1 MPHVFSSLDRTWLRR
16 TSSAVVA
23 GLIVSCGFAPLE
35 QAWLVWPG
43 LVLFV
48 VALRGATPALGAWLG
63 WVFGTSFLLVLLNWV
78 LVFDVPGAYVALA
91 AFEGLFYA
99 GFGAVFAV
107 LVRHRAWPLLG
118 ALAWMAAE
126 MLRSLLPFG
135 GFPWGRLAF
144 AAVDTPLAPLARWLG
159 VSVLSGAVFL
169 TAALVVWAFTRRSAG
184 AGRVRRLVVGAVS
197 IAAVFALGAVL
208 PVGLAGEGRSLQIA
222 VIQGDVPG
230 TGAQWYGEQ
239 REVLENHVRVTS
251 QYAARVHAGQLPQPD
266 MVLWPENASDI
277 DPITDVAAGEMIAGA
292 ARDVGAPILVGA
304 ILDGPSDGTA
314 YNASVVWDPET
325 GPGDQYVKQHL
336 VPWGEYV
343 PMRGFSEW
351 LVPLLAEEVPRD
363 MLSGDESGA
372 VRIGDGVVGTMT
384 CFDVVFDSLVRDA
397 VLDGAEMLVV
407 QTNNATFTGTP
418 QPEQQ
423 WQISRLRAIES
434 GRYVAVPST
443 NGISGVIGPDGS
455 VQATAPEQEPAYL
468 SEEVQVATSVTT
480 GTRFGVWIER
490 ASLLV
495 IGAVLAA
502 GMLRRKVRRR

>member
-1 MPHVFSSLDRTWLRR
+1 V
-16 TSSAVVA
+16 AA
-23 GLIVSCGFAPLE
+23 GLVVSCGFAPVD
-35 QAWLVWPG
+35 QPWLMWPG
-43 LVLFV
+43 LVLLV
-48 VALRGATPALGAWLG
+48 LALRGATPALGAWLG
-63 WVFGTSFLLVLLNWV
+63 WAFGTSFLLVLLNWV
-78 LVFDVPGAYVALA
+78 LLFEVPAAYVGLA

-99 GFGAVFAV
+99 GFGAVFA
-107 LVRHRAWPLLG
+107 LFVRRRAWPLLG
-118 ALAWMAAE
+118 ALAWMATE

-144 AAVDTPLAPLARWLG
+144 AAVDTPLASLARWLG
-159 VSVLSGAVFL
+159 VSALSGAVFL
-169 TAALVVWAFTRRSAG
+169 TAALVVWAFTRRSEEDR
-184 AGRVRRLVVGAVS
+184 RVRRLLAGAACL
-197 IAAVFALGAVL
+197 AAVFGVAAVL
-208 PVGLAGEGRSLQIA
+208 PVGIAGEGRSMQVA
-222 VIQGDVPG
+222 VVQGDVPG

-251 QYAARVHAGQLPQPD
+251 QYAARVRAGELPQPD
-266 MVLWPENASDI
+266 LVLWPENASDI
-277 DPITDVAAGEMIAGA
+277 DPITDADAGA
-292 ARDVGAPILVGA
+292 MIDGATRDVGAPILIGA
-304 ILDGPSDGTA
+304 ILDGPNDETA
-314 YNASVVWDPET
+314 YNASVVWDPVT

-372 VRIGDGVVGTMT
+372 VRVGEGVVGTMT
-384 CFDVVFDSLVRDA
+384 CFDVVFDGLVRDA

-455 VQATAPEQEPAYL
+455 VQATAPVQQPAYL
-468 SEEVQVATSVTT
+468 SEEVQAATSVTT

-495 IGAVLAA
+495 VGVVLAV
-502 GMLRRKVRRR
+502 GMWRRKVRRR

>member
-1 MPHVFSSLDRTWLRR
+1 M
-16 TSSAVVA
+16 VA
-23 GLIVSCGFAPLE
+23 GLVVSCGFAPVGLP
-35 QAWLVWPG
+35 WLVWPG
-43 LVLFV
+43 LVLLV
-48 VALRGATPALGAWLG
+48 VALRGASPAVGAWVG

-78 LVFDVPGAYVALA
+78 LVFEVPGAYVALA

-107 LVRHRAWPLLG
+107 LVRWRAWPFLG
-118 ALAWMAAE
+118 ALAWMATE

-144 AAVDTPLAPLARWLG
+144 AAVDTPLASIARWLG
-159 VSVLSGAVFL
+159 VSALSGAVFL
-169 TAALVVWAFTRRSAG
+169 TAALAVWAFTRPAPE
-184 AGRVRRLVVGAVS
+184 AGRARRLVAGGAA
-197 IAAVFALGAVL
+197 IGAVFAVGAVL

-222 VIQGDVPG
+222 VVQGDVPG

-251 QYAARVHAGQLPQPD
+251 EYAARVRAGELPQPD
-266 MVLWPENASDI
+266 MVLWPENASDL
-277 DPITDVAAGEMIAGA
+277 DPITDPDAGAMIAGA

-304 ILDGPSDGTA
+304 ILDGPTDDTA

-325 GPGDQYVKQHL
+325 GAGDQYVKQHL

-343 PMRGFSEW
+343 PMRDFSEW

-384 CFDVVFDSLVRDA
+384 CFDVVFDGLVRDA
-397 VLDGAEMLVV
+397 VMDGAEMLVV

-443 NGISGVIGPDGS
+443 NGISGVIAPDGS
-455 VQATAPEQEPAYL
+455 VQATAPVQEPAYL
-468 SEEVQVATSVTT
+468 SEEVRAATSVTT

-490 ASLLV
+490 AALV
-495 IGAVLAA
+495 VVGVVLVA
-502 GMLRRKVRRR
+502 GMVRRKVRRR